1 MEPIKQRRTESE
13 GRDEKVTAL
22 KDSLSK
28 TNKLVDSVRDQVEKA
43 EAEASKSASSLAA
56 SATASVDTDGLEDDD
71 EATSTSSSKAP
82 APSTFSPYS
91 NEDLS
96 SISKLHSEISA
107 WLEEKTTAQNKLT
120 AHEDPVLTIKDL
132 EAKAA
137 KLSDAMLEL
146 IQKKIRQ
153 PKPSSSSSK
162 KSKSKTSKTKKNK
175 SSTSTSATDEAETDA
190 PEAAEESTGPK
201 IVNMDTEH
209 GQMPTEEEV
218 LKILKAMGDNKE
230 EGHDEL

>member
-1 MEPIKQRRTESE
+1 MT
-13 GRDEKVTAL
+13 
-22 KDSLSK
+22 
-28 TNKLVDSVRDQVEKA
+28 
-43 EAEASKSASSLAA
+43 SAVNA
-56 SATASVDTDGLEDDD
+56 SATMPWERRPR
-71 EATSTSSSKAP
+71 TSTTMATPQASCSAAGSY
-82 APSTFSPYS
+82 SPW
-91 NEDLS
+91 D
-96 SISKLHSEISA
+96 A
-107 WLEEKTTAQNKLT
+107 GAAEKTTAQGKLT
-120 AHEDPVLTIKDL
+120 PHEDPVLTIKDL
-132 EAKAA
+132 EAKAS